1 MLETQNNSF
10 KDTVRIADTTG
21 NPAPLGLLAFGM
33 TTVLLN
39 LHNAGLFAMGSTIF
53 AMGIFFGGIAQII
66 AGIMEWKKNN
76 TFGTTAFVSYG
87 FFWISLVGLILMP
100 VLGWSSPLQTEAL
113 VSFLAIWGL
122 FSFVMFVITL
132 RLSRAL
138 QVVFGLLTVL
148 FLLLITGNATGSVA
162 VLQIAGII
170 GIICGLSA
178 MYTGLGQ
185 VMNEVYKEQVIQLG

>member
-1 MLETQNNSF
+1 MENV
-10 KDTVRIADTTG
+10 VRDSTKEIKISDVTA

-39 LHNAGLFAMGSTIF
+39 LHNAGFFALGSTIF

-76 TFGTTAFVSYG
+76 TFGTTAFISFG
-87 FFWISLVGLILMP
+87 FFWISLVSMILLPKLGLSDPMP
-100 VLGWSSPLQTEAL
+100 TAAFVA
-113 VSFLAIWGL
+113 FLTIWGL
-122 FSFVMFVITL
+122 FAFVMFIITL
-132 RLSRAL
+132 KLNKAL

-148 FLLLITGNATGSVA
+148 FLLLIAGNALGSELI
-162 VLQIAGII
+162 LQLAGVD

-178 MYTGLGQ
+178 MYAGLGQ
-185 VMNEVYKEQVIQLG
+185 VMNEVYKQPVISLG